1 MISINWQPS
10 DREVRQFAGIWFP
23 AFCLIV
29 SLLLGLRFGAWEG
42 AGTVIGFAVVI
53 SVVGLLQPRLV
64 RPIYVA
70 WMCAAFPIGWTVSH
84 LLLAAVFYLVIAPL
98 GLLFRA
104 ARRDKLKLWA
114 QPTAKTFWTRRP
126 PPPSAERY
134 FRQF

>member
-1 MISINWQPS
+1 MISINWHPT

-23 AFCLIV
+23 VFCLIV
-29 SLLLGLRFGAWEG
+29 SVILGVRFGAWQG

-53 SVVGLLQPRLV
+53 GVVGLVQPRVV
-64 RPIYVA
+64 RPLYVA

-98 GLLFRA
+98 GLAFRA
-104 ARRDKLKLWA
+104 AGRDKLKLRPEPA
-114 QPTAKTFWTRRP
+114 ARTYWTKRP
-126 PPPSAERY
+126 PSPPPERY